1 MATAFLVHTQL
12 SWGKTC
18 DYLIANDVEPG
29 LIHCYETRENWQDQ
43 CSISAILAKWSAH
56 SANWNGK
63 SNRGRSS

>member
-29 LIHCYETRENWQDQ
+29 LMHRYETREDWQEV
-43 CSISAILAKWSAH
+43 ILDALINVPLAH

-63 SNRGRSS
+63 NNRGRSS